1 MVNRII
7 VALLGLALAGV
18 ADAALRDQTEL
29 DRQCRGA
36 VDNLWPQWRFPNV
49 STQVR
54 EWATRRKEDPTV
66 AYGDFDDDGRK
77 DVALLIQTA
86 SESDS
91 IKIVACLSSI
101 GVTKP
106 VVVERPYCTDGIT
119 RASKGQRYH
128 DFATESKGTY
138 PKDGIHAYCFE
149 KAGATYI
156 FTDGSFRQIV
166 DSD

>member
-1 MVNRII
+1 MLSRI
-7 VALLGLALAGV
+7 VVPLLGLALAAS

-29 DRQCRGA
+29 NRQCRGA
-36 VDNLWPQWRFPNV
+36 VDTLWPQWRFPEV
-49 STQVR
+49 STEVR

-86 SESDS
+86 PQSGS

-101 GVTKP
+101 GAARP
-106 VVVERPYCTDGIT
+106 IIVEKPYCTDGIT
-119 RASKGQRYH
+119 RVSKGRRYH
-128 DFATESKGTY
+128 DFSTEREGAY